1 MKLLDRIKRKWAL
14 LFSSPE
20 EYARKIGVKIGQ
32 GCYISTKRF
41 PSEAYLI
48 EIGNYVRIAPETAFF
63 THGGIWA
70 LRKKYNNP
78 DLDYFGKIVIGDYT
92 YIGERCMIMPGVKIG
107 SNCIIGGG
115 TVLTKSVPDGYMVAG
130 NPCRFIGYT
139 ENFYKKIQRLNV
151 RTGRKSVLNKKEMLL
166 HLSDDFFVRKKEIND
181 IAK

>member
-78 DLDYFGKIVIGDYT
+78 DSNISEVHMCFFGVCKA
-92 YIGERCMIMPGVKIG
+92 C
-107 SNCIIGGG
+107 
-115 TVLTKSVPDGYMVAG
+115 LKS
-130 NPCRFIGYT
+130 
-139 ENFYKKIQRLNV
+139 
-151 RTGRKSVLNKKEMLL
+151 S
-166 HLSDDFFVRKKEIND
+166 S
-181 IAK
+181 